1 MPNYTTRPA
10 TIDDAP
16 VIAEYNRAMARETE
30 HRELDPARLLAGV
43 EAVFAQPGHGR
54 YLVATDASGA
64 VVGCLM
70 ITYEWSD
77 WRNGCFWWVQSVYV
91 HPDHRRRGV
100 FRLLYRSVRELGEAE
115 GGVCGYRLYVER
127 ENRSAQQTYRSLG
140 MAGTPYLVFESE
152 TPDRSGAG

>member
-1 MPNYTTRPA
+1 MHQYTTRPA
-10 TIDDAP
+10 RIEDAP

-30 HRELDPARLLAGV
+30 HKELDPGTLLAGV
-43 EAVFAQPGHGR
+43 RAVFDQPGHGR
-54 YLVATDASGA
+54 YLVAQDPAGR

-77 WRNGCFWWVQSVYV
+77 WRNGRFWWIQSVYV

-100 FRLLYRSVRELGEAE
+100 FRLLYDAVRRLGEAQ

-127 ENRSAQQTYRSLG
+127 DNQAAQQTYRTLG
-140 MAGTPYLVFESE
+140 MTDTPYLVFESQ
-152 TPDRSGAG
+152 TPA